1 MNTVDENDS
10 ALIPAPGRRG
20 PASRR
25 RVLQLGL
32 LALAAPVLA
41 ACQRGGQAQ
50 GGKAQGEMAQD
61 SQTGDGLE
69 TMRQLREQNPHR
81 GR

>member
-1 MNTVDENDS
+1 MNTVDESDS
-10 ALIPAPGRRG
+10 ALIPTHGRRG

-41 ACQRGGQAQ
+41 ACQRGDQAQ
-50 GGKAQGEMAQD
+50 GGKAQAES